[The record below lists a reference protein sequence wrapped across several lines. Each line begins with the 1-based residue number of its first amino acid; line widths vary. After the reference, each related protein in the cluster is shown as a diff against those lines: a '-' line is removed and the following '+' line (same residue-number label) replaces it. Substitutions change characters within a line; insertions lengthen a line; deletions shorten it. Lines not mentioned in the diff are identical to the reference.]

1 MIPSLSVREHKAYV
15 KPEIYGTITGD
26 AFKSTAGGGMR
37 DGGMN
42 WGGGLTTK
50 KTEKKAE
57 EGKRG
62 DVGKVEIAKVGG
74 SIRCELTTR
83 PMQSLGR
90 SRPRGQRPKRSRRK
104 RQCL

>member
-1 MIPSLSVREHKAYV
+1 MIPSLGVREHKAYI

-26 AFKSTAGGGMR
+26 AFKSTAGEGMR

-42 WGGGLTTK
+42 WGGGATAK
-50 KTEKKAE
+50 KTEKRAE

-62 DVGKVEIAKVGG
+62 DVGKVESAKVGG
-74 SIRCELTTR
+74 SIRWELTTR

-90 SRPRGQRPKRSRRK
+90 SRPRE
-104 RQCL
+104 